1 MKCAFCV
8 LILIKVKLMSN
19 IRGKAY
25 GINVIT
31 PMKSWKTKILN
42 VLFKLLTLKVFQKD
56 LHSLSFIHFARWTV
70 IPHQAFPHFPEQD
83 KQENLKYDYMLFE
96 SNFNGSWNE
105 YIDAFNSV
113 LSLKLNLIWYWSENF
128 PGSQPLTPFKN
139 YITHNQ
145 IYTDYYYMAY
155 PGSTVNDVKNAL
167 DVHKNFE
174 GLVSCVEQSDIQFEK
189 TFNTFFLKVQGQ
201 LGKSGSHGL
210 EMT

>member
-1 MKCAFCV
+1 
-8 LILIKVKLMSN
+8 MSN

-31 PMKSWKTKILN
+31 PMKSWKTKVLN
-42 VLFKLLTLKVFQKD
+42 VAFKVLTIKILQKD
-56 LHSLSFIHFARWTV
+56 LHDLSFIHFARWTSV
-70 IPHQAFPHFPEQD
+70 PRKGFPHFPEQIT
-83 KQENLKYDYMLFE
+83 KENLKYDYLMFE

-113 LSLKLNLIWYWSENF
+113 LSFKLNAVWYWSENY
-128 PGSQPLTPFKN
+128 PGSQPLGPFKD

-145 IYTDYYYMAY
+145 IYNDYYYMAY

-167 DVHKNFE
+167 SVKRKFE
-174 GLVSCVEQSDIQFEK
+174 TLVDMAEQSDAKFEK
-189 TFNTFFLKVQGQ
+189 AFDAFFLKVQNQ
-201 LGKSGSHGL
+201 LGASGSPGP

>member
-1 MKCAFCV
+1 
-8 LILIKVKLMSN
+8 MSN

-42 VLFKLLTLKVFQKD
+42 VLFKLLTIKILQKD

-70 IPHQAFPHFPEQD
+70 IPRKSFPHFPEQTS
-83 KQENLKYDYMLFE
+83 QENLKYDYMMFE

-113 LSLKLNLIWYWSENF
+113 LSFKLNAVWYWSENY
-128 PGSQPLTPFKN
+128 PGSQPLTPFKD

-167 DVHKNFE
+167 SVHRKFE
-174 GLVSCVEQSDIQFEK
+174 TLAGCTEQSDAQFEQA
-189 TFNTFFLKVQGQ
+189 FNAFFIKIQNQ
-201 LGKSGSHGL
+201 LGASGSPGP

>member
-1 MKCAFCV
+1 
-8 LILIKVKLMSN
+8 MSN

-25 GINVIT
+25 GMNVIT
-31 PMKSWKTKILN
+31 PMKRWKTKILN
-42 VLFKLLTLKVFQKD
+42 ILFKVLTIKALQKD

-70 IPHQAFPHFPEQD
+70 IPSKKFPNFPEQPT
-83 KQENLKYDYMLFE
+83 KEFLKYDYMMFE

-113 LSLKLNLIWYWSENF
+113 LSLKLNLIWFWSENY
-128 PGSQPLTPFKN
+128 PGSQPLTPFKD

-155 PGSTVNDVKNAL
+155 PGSAVNDVKNAL
-167 DVHKNFE
+167 DVHRSFQD
-174 GLVSCVEQSDIQFEK
+174 LVKLTEQDDAQFDK
-189 TFNTFFLKVQGQ
+189 SFNKFFVGAQNK
-201 LGKSGSHGL
+201 LGASGSLGS

>member
-1 MKCAFCV
+1 
-8 LILIKVKLMSN
+8 MSN

-31 PMKSWKTKILN
+31 PMKRWKTKILN
-42 VLFKLLTLKVFQKD
+42 ILFKVLTIKALQKD

-70 IPHQAFPHFPEQD
+70 IPSKKFPNFPEQPT
-83 KQENLKYDYMLFE
+83 KECLKYDYMMFE

-113 LSLKLNLIWYWSENF
+113 LSLKLNLIWFWSENY
-128 PGSQPLTPFKN
+128 PGSQPLTPFKD

-155 PGSTVNDVKNAL
+155 PGSAVNDVKNAL
-167 DVHKNFE
+167 DVHRSFQD
-174 GLVSCVEQSDIQFEK
+174 LVKLTEQDDAQFDK
-189 TFNTFFLKVQGQ
+189 SFNKFFVGAQNK
-201 LGKSGSHGL
+201 LGASGSLGS

>member
-1 MKCAFCV
+1 MGP
-8 LILIKVKLMSN
+8 MPN

-31 PMKSWKTKILN
+31 PVKNWKTKILN
-42 VLFKLLTLKVFQKD
+42 ILFKILTLKVLQKD

-70 IPHQAFPHFPEQD
+70 IPNKAFPHFPQQTA
-83 KQENLKYDYMLFE
+83 QENLKYDYMMFE

-113 LSLKLNLIWYWSENF
+113 LSLKLNLIWYWSENY
-128 PGSQPLTPFKN
+128 PGSQPLTPFKD

-167 DVHKNFE
+167 TVTRNFE
-174 GLVSCVEQSDIQFEK
+174 KLVSSLEKPDKDFEK
-189 TFNTFFLKVQGQ
+189 AFNSFFIKTQNQ
-201 LGKSGSHGL
+201 LGATGSLGP

>member
-1 MKCAFCV
+1 
-8 LILIKVKLMSN
+8 MSN

-31 PMKSWKTKILN
+31 PMKSWKRKILN
-42 VLFKLLTLKVFQKD
+42 VLFKILTIKVLQKD

-70 IPHQAFPHFPEQD
+70 IPRKAFPHFPEQAT
-83 KQENLKYDYMLFE
+83 QEILKYDYMMFE

-113 LSLKLNLIWYWSENF
+113 LSLKLNVIWYWSENF
-128 PGSQPLTPFKN
+128 PGSQPLTPFKD

-167 DVHKNFE
+167 SVNKNFE
-174 GLVSCVEQSDIQFEK
+174 ALVNRAEESDTQFEK
-189 TFNTFFLKVQGQ
+189 AFNTFFIKVQNQ
-201 LGKSGSHGL
+201 LGASGSPGP

>member
-1 MKCAFCV
+1 
-8 LILIKVKLMSN
+8 MSN

-42 VLFKLLTLKVFQKD
+42 VLFKLLTIKILQKD

-70 IPHQAFPHFPEQD
+70 IPRKAFPHFSDQLTHES
-83 KQENLKYDYMLFE
+83 LKYDYMMFE

-113 LSLKLNLIWYWSENF
+113 LSFKLNVIWFWSENY
-128 PGSQPLTPFKN
+128 PGSQPLTPFKD

-167 DVHKNFE
+167 SVQRQFSQVVK
-174 GLVSCVEQSDIQFEK
+174 SAEQPDEQFEK
-189 TFNTFFLKVQGQ
+189 AFNRFFLKVQNK
-201 LGKSGSHGL
+201 LGSSGSSGP

>member
-1 MKCAFCV
+1 
-8 LILIKVKLMSN
+8 MSN
-19 IRGKAY
+19 TRGKAY

-31 PMKSWKTKILN
+31 PIKSWKTKILN
-42 VLFKLLTLKVFQKD
+42 ILFKILTLKVLQKD

-70 IPHQAFPHFPEQD
+70 ICRKAFPHFP
-83 KQENLKYDYMLFE
+83 KQTAEENLKYDYMMFE

-113 LSLKLNLIWYWSENF
+113 LSLKLNLIWYWSENY
-128 PGSQPLTPFKN
+128 PGSQPLTPFKE

-167 DVHKNFE
+167 TVTRNFE
-174 GLVSCVEQSDIQFEK
+174 TLSSS
-189 TFNTFFLKVQGQ
+189 
-201 LGKSGSHGL
+201 LGKSDKDFEKAFNSFFIKTQNQLGATGSHGP

>member
-1 MKCAFCV
+1 
-8 LILIKVKLMSN
+8 MSN

-31 PMKSWKTKILN
+31 PMKSWKSKILN
-42 VLFKLLTLKVFQKD
+42 VIFKILTIKVLQKD

-70 IPHQAFPHFPEQD
+70 IPRKAFPHFPEQET
-83 KQENLKYDYMLFE
+83 QESLKYDYMMFE

-113 LSLKLNLIWYWSENF
+113 LSLKLNVIWYWSENF
-128 PGSQPLTPFKN
+128 PGSQPLTPFKD

-145 IYTDYYYMAY
+145 IYTDYYYVAY

-167 DVHKNFE
+167 SVNKNFE
-174 GLVSCVEQSDIQFEK
+174 ALVNRAEESDTQFEK
-189 TFNTFFLKVQGQ
+189 AFNTFFIKVQNQ
-201 LGKSGSHGL
+201 LGASGSPGP